1 MLISTEWIS
10 EFVEL
15 PDEPAKDIGVRF
27 TLGTAEV
34 EEVIES
40 GEYLDKIK
48 IAEIKSFEKHPE
60 ADKLNLVT
68 FDFGGKETARVVC
81 GAANVKVG
89 LKTPYAPIGTT
100 LPIGFTLEPKKIRGV
115 LSEGMLCSEE
125 EIGLAEESAG
135 IMELPA
141 DSKIGMTLGEYLGEA
156 RDVLLDV
163 DNKSLTHRPDLWG
176 HYGIAREF
184 AALYEKDLKNPFD
197 DKWKKD
203 IESGF
208 TKDASPIAPKIEGDT
223 SCTAY
228 WGLSM
233 TGIKVGESPAWMQ
246 RRLKA
251 VGLRPINN
259 IVDISNYV
267 MTELGMPNHIFDRDL
282 IEDSK
287 IIIKKAGEE
296 KFTTL
301 DEQERELLSSDT
313 VIADGKKTLV
323 LAGIMGGLNSGVTEK
338 TTNIFLEVANWK
350 PAEVRRTSTRLGLRS
365 DSSQRFEKTLDS
377 QLTYRSLLRLVD
389 LVKQVCPEAKIV
401 GKPEYDGEDLS
412 SFKPLTIDISAN
424 HICKVLGKKLETKAI
439 IDIFTRLDFGVDAKG
454 DELKITVPSY
464 RSTKDVE
471 CDADLIEEIGRVIGY
486 DNIVPEGPMLSVE
499 PVNLTSAQKLHRQI
513 RNFMSMNAEAFE
525 VMTYPLVGEKVL
537 KKADWPID
545 NSIKILNSISNDH
558 DRMRDSLIPTL
569 LEAAAKNS
577 KNFDEYRCFELG
589 RIYCG
594 FEDEHSV
601 LGVMYFSKNESPYM
615 NLLNTMERL
624 SQALSLPCDIVEKH
638 EKFKSMAVNEEWSG
652 IHPFEFKNMRI
663 MGKPLGSIF
672 SVHPL
677 LLKKN
682 KIKGHL
688 SLALLDLS
696 SFESRPMKDKTKY
709 NPLPKFPASTFDYT
723 LDVES
728 DIEVAKILE
737 PLKKLKIKE
746 IVSNQIVDVY
756 SGSSDRK
763 SVTLRT
769 TFQDPEKTLDGDF
782 IKASEVAIIGALE
795 KAGFFL
801 KQG

>member
-15 PDEPAKDIGVRF
+15 PNEPAKDIGVRF

-40 GEYLDKIK
+40 GEYLKKIK
-48 IAEIKSFEKHPE
+48 IAEIVSIEKHPE

-68 FDFGGKETARVVC
+68 FNFGGKENARVVC
-81 GAANVKVG
+81 GASNVRVG
-89 LKTPYAPIGTT
+89 LKTHYAPIGTT
-100 LPIGFTLEPKKIRGV
+100 LPVGFTLEPKKIRGI

-125 EIGLAEESAG
+125 ELGLSDSSEG
-135 IMELPA
+135 ICDLPA
-141 DSKIGMTLGEYLGEA
+141 DSKIGMTLGEYLGETS
-156 RDVLLDV
+156 DILLDV

-184 AALYEKDLKNPFD
+184 AALYEKELKNPFD
-197 DKWKKD
+197 DSWKKKQ
-203 IESGF
+203 EALFNSE
-208 TKDASPIAPKIEGDT
+208 ASPIAPKIESGT

-233 TGIKVGESPAWMQ
+233 KGVKVTDSPAWMQ

-282 IEDSK
+282 VEDSK
-287 IIIKKAGEE
+287 IIIKKSNGE

-301 DEQERELLSSDT
+301 DEVEREIVESDT

-323 LAGIMGGLNSGVTEK
+323 LAGIMGGLNSGVTER
-338 TTNIFLEVANWK
+338 TTNLFLEVANWK

-377 QLTYRSLLRLVD
+377 HLTYRTLLRLID
-389 LVKQVCPEAKIV
+389 LVKQICPEAEVV
-401 GKPEYDGEDLS
+401 GKPEYVGESLD
-412 SFKPLTIDISAN
+412 SFKPLSIDISAS
-424 HICKVLGKKLETKAI
+424 HICKVLGKELETSKI
-439 IDIFTRLDFGVDAKG
+439 VSIFKSLDFGVKESG
-454 DELKITVPSY
+454 DKLSVTVPSY

-486 DNIVPEGPMLSVE
+486 DNITPVGPMLSVE
-499 PVNLTSAQKLHRQI
+499 PVRLTDAQLLHRKI
-513 RNFMSMNAEAFE
+513 RSFMSMNAESFE
-525 VMTYPLVGEKVL
+525 VMTYPLIGEKVL
-537 KKADWPID
+537 KKADWPTD
-545 NSIKILNSISNDH
+545 NCLQILNSISKDH

-569 LEAAAKNS
+569 LEAAAKNT

-589 RIYCG
+589 RIYPG
-594 FEDEHSV
+594 FEEEHSV
-601 LGVMYFSKNESPYM
+601 LGVMYFSKEGSPFLK
-615 NLLNTMERL
+615 LLNTMERL
-624 SQALSLPCDIVEKH
+624 TSALSLPGEIIDKH
-638 EKFKSMAVNEEWSG
+638 PKFKSLAVSEEWSG
-652 IHPFEFKNMRI
+652 LHPFEFKNIRI
-663 MGKPLGSIF
+663 MGKPWGSIF

-677 LLKKN
+677 LLKNN

-688 SLALLDLS
+688 SMAILDLS
-696 SFESRPMKDKTKY
+696 NFENKPIKDKTKY
-709 NPLPKFPASTFDYT
+709 NPLPKFPAATFDYT

-728 DIEVAKILE
+728 NIEVAKLLE

-746 IVSNQIVDVY
+746 IKSHKIVDVY
-756 SGSSDRK
+756 DHSSDRK
-763 SVTLRT
+763 SVTIRS
-769 TFQDPEKTLDGDF
+769 TFMDPDKTLEGEL
-782 IKASEVAIIGALE
+782 IKTAEVAIISALE
-795 KAGFFL
+795 KAGFLL